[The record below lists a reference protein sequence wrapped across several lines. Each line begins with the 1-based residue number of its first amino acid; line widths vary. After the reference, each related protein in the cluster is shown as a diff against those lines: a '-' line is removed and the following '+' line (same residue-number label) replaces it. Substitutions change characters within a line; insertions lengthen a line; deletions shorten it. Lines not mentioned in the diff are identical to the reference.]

1 MDYSEIFEDF
11 LTYQLQGNFNS
22 VTVFQLSDSGYQAEI
37 HYGDE
42 EIENYLG
49 SGFDL
54 TFFINVIAVD
64 EMDNDVEVEFALV
77 KFSAPDFS
85 TTDAED
91 IHMKASLYQEV
102 ANAAYKCLSCIE
114 FDHEYWVSLD

>member
-1 MDYSEIFEDF
+1 MNYSEIFEDF
-11 LTYQLQGNFNS
+11 LATEIRGNFTS
-22 VTVFQLSDSGYQAEI
+22 VAVSQLTDSTYQAEI

-54 TFFINVIAVD
+54 TLIINVTNID
-64 EMDNDVEVEFALV
+64 ELDNSIGFTLSLV

-85 TTDAED
+85 TTDAEG
-91 IHMKASLYQEV
+91 IYMKASLYQEV
-102 ANAAYKCLSCIE
+102 ANAAYKCLHYIE
-114 FDHEYWVSLD
+114 FDYEYWVVLD